1 MFPSRTGIPVHD
13 TVGAAMPDKKTE
25 QKSADAALSD
35 WERGEGDTP
44 APAPH
49 PERARLKALFETHTD
64 VCTLA
69 RLLDAAI
76 NDASDPAPVTVEVQ
90 PGLLRLLGYV
100 ESLEAAAAGR
110 PPAPVERILH
120 QIVGNHAENLLHLLA
135 TDPTSH
141 PHFAK
146 LWNALCAGQGQA
158 AYQVPDGTP
167 QTPPDKAGEAPF

>member
-1 MFPSRTGIPVHD
+1 MHD
-13 TVGAAMPDKKTE
+13 IVEAAMPDKKTE

-49 PERARLKALFETHTD
+49 PERARLKTLFETHTD

-69 RLLDAAI
+69 HLLNDAM
-76 NDASDPAPVTVEVQ
+76 NDASDPVPVTVEVQ
-90 PGLLRLLGYV
+90 PGLLRLLGYI
-100 ESLEAAAAGR
+100 ESLDAAATGR
-110 PPAPVERILH
+110 PPAPAERLLH

-146 LWNALCAGQGQA
+146 LWNALCAEQGQTD
-158 AYQVPDGTP
+158 YQVPDGSP
-167 QTPPDKAGEAPF
+167 QTLSDKAGEAPF

>member
-1 MFPSRTGIPVHD
+1 
-13 TVGAAMPDKKTE
+13 MPDKKTE

-49 PERARLKALFETHTD
+49 PERARLKTLFETHTD

-69 RLLDAAI
+69 HLLNDAM
-76 NDASDPAPVTVEVQ
+76 NDASDPVPVTVEVQ
-90 PGLLRLLGYV
+90 PGLLRLLGYI
-100 ESLEAAAAGR
+100 ESLDAAATGR
-110 PPAPVERILH
+110 PPAPAERLLH

-146 LWNALCAGQGQA
+146 LWNALCAEQGQTD
-158 AYQVPDGTP
+158 YQVPDGSP
-167 QTPPDKAGEAPF
+167 QTLSDKAGEAPF